1 MEMKAVTKVK
11 ISGLAPKTHLR
22 LTQIPG
28 APPLGNDTVVSCG
41 VDLAMALITAY
52 PGNVAYAETIAG
64 HPKVAEAES
73 DVPFVVSGQPE
84 SPVATEKV
92 AKPSKIGR
100 SSNKN
105 MAADKLE
112 TKAE

>member
-1 MEMKAVTKVK
+1 MEMKAVTKIK
-11 ISGLAPKTHLR
+11 IIGLAPKNHLR

-41 VDLAMALITAY
+41 IDMAMALITAY
-52 PGNVAYAETIAG
+52 PNNVAYAETVGG
-64 HPKVAEAES
+64 HPKVVEAES
-73 DVPFVVSGQPE
+73 NVPYIVSGEPE

-92 AKPSKIGR
+92 AKPSKIGKA
-100 SSNKN
+100 SNKN
-105 MAADKLE
+105 MASEKVE